1 MVLLGFAPSPHALQA
16 CASTKLA
23 RTPIFYVVDYSD
35 DTAPYSAEAVL
46 EYNDHKISTTYQ
58 GFSIYIPNPKF
69 ADATSAE
76 RGGWVAT
83 SNPSLNWYG
92 LKYAIPP
99 TQVICQFYV
108 VVTYYVSCKDPK

>member
-1 MVLLGFAPSPHALQA
+1 MTVY
-16 CASTKLA
+16 K
-23 RTPIFYVVDYSD
+23 
-35 DTAPYSAEAVL
+35 
-46 EYNDHKISTTYQ
+46 

-108 VVTYYVSCKDPK
+108 VVTYYVACKDPK